1 MDATIISKYEYLLF
15 SGRNPPPPPPLTG
28 HEQSVW
34 TLIFSRCIVNQ

>member
-15 SGRNPPPPPPLTG
+15 SGRNPPPPLTG